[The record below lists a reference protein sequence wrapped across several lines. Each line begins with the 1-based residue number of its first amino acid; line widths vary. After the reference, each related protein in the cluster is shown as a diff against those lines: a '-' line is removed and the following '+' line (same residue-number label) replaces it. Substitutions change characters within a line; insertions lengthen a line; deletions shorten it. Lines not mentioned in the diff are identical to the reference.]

1 MRKAFLLCPIFVLLS
16 IELQAQEYGYNS
28 GQEAAKGLVKI
39 IREHRGELFNKKKTT
54 QNSESLWD
62 YYTHASDCSH
72 CPRELELTRDI
83 NDVLQKLPLDDPRA
97 EERVADLEFAFVTI
111 MTQQEQQNSCYDLT
125 RQGMEDL
132 PKEFKASDTE
142 LLLETQLDP
151 SVTSKYIF
159 KSSDKTRRIYYY
171 RGKGKDKDLVVK
183 IELEENGVTH
193 ISLLKLK
200 SPLLTQFEKVQAQLP
215 DLDPKPTPP
224 PQEMITIP
232 APVSGTPT
240 PELSNFQKCIDIDS
254 KIVRDD
260 QGFWKDLYV
269 RQNCNVVL
277 FDGYNV
283 SSHNEINGR
292 RVEMNLNLS
301 DHGKTYAS
309 GEVKLNHGKTEP
321 DWKATIPLDL
331 TIPAEIIRE
340 KNGDRYYT
348 VLNAS
353 KTFSNKTTFTAGVI
367 HESGKTNIELALE
380 KALNKCEKVGVK
392 YTRREAMLSASP
404 TVMVTYENSFCR

>member
-1 MRKAFLLCPIFVLLS
+1 MRKAFLLFPILALLS
-16 IELQAQEYGYNS
+16 TKLLAQEYGYNS
-28 GQEAAKGLVKI
+28 SQEAAKGLIKI
-39 IREHRGELFNKKKTT
+39 IREHRSELFNKKSTNQKT
-54 QNSESLWD
+54 ESLWD
-62 YYTHASDCSH
+62 YYTHANDCSH

-83 NDVLQKLPLDDPRA
+83 NDVLQKLPLDDPQA

-132 PKEFKASDTE
+132 PKVFKASKTE

-151 SVTSKYIF
+151 TVTSKYIF

-193 ISLLKLK
+193 VSLLKLK

-215 DLDPKPTPP
+215 DLNPKPNPTAKDVT
-224 PQEMITIP
+224 TIP
-232 APVSGTPT
+232 APISESPT
-240 PELSNFQKCIDIDS
+240 PEVSNFQKCIDLDS

-260 QGFWKDLYV
+260 HGFWKDLYV
-269 RQNCNVVL
+269 KQNCNVVL
-277 FDGYNV
+277 FDGYNIN
-283 SSHNEINGR
+283 SHNEINAR
-292 RVEMNLNLS
+292 RVEMNLSLS
-301 DHGKTYAS
+301 DHGKTFAS
-309 GEVKLNHGKTEP
+309 GELKLNHGKTEP

-353 KTFSNKTTFTAGVI
+353 KTFDNKTIFTAGVI
-367 HESGKTNIELALE
+367 HENGKNNIELALE

-392 YTRREAMLSASP
+392 YTRRETLSSASP
-404 TVMVTYENSFCR
+404 AVMVTYENSFCR